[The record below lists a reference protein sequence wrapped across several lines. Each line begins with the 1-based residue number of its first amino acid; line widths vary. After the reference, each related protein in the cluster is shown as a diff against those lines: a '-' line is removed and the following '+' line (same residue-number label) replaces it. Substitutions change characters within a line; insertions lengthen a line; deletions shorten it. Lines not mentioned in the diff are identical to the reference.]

1 LETALLF
8 NDILCLD
15 QEVSYYKGMSDYKKE
30 KRKTNLKGK
39 SCADLS

>member
-1 LETALLF
+1 MIF
-8 NDILCLD
+8 FGLD
-15 QEVSYYKGMSDYKKE
+15 QEASYYKGMSDYKKE